1 MYDRHFAQA
10 DSAIYYYDW
19 LQSHKPESEQAL
31 ATINR
36 YEELQQMIS
45 MINKVDTK
53 DVPDNGAEIIAVPED
68 SVEVDNQEAVED
80 TTIEN

>member
-1 MYDRHFAQA
+1 
-10 DSAIYYYDW
+10 
-19 LQSHKPESEQAL
+19 
-31 ATINR
+31 
-36 YEELQQMIS
+36 MIS